1 MNAPFLKLDH
11 LETLSDEVGLMEH
24 ARLATPR
31 RECGYTTDDNGR
43 LLAVLARTD
52 LRGLGAQGVEES
64 GLHLCR
70 LGLSY
75 LQRAS
80 LPREH
85 GFRNRLSYE
94 RRWLDNRGS
103 DDSYGRALWGL
114 GTLAARSFDAGLKEA
129 AHKLFWSNYRLESP
143 HSRSIVY
150 ALLGAVEM
158 AELDKSVDLENQIRK
173 WADQLRGPS
182 PVPSQGR
189 WMWPEPRLTYDNA
202 RYPEALMAAGV
213 VLSDQRLIK
222 DGLELLVWLVDIEST
237 PEGHF
242 SWTPVGGRS
251 LANLVPG
258 FDQQPLESWAMI
270 DAASVAALLDGP
282 HWLGVGERARSW
294 FLGRNDTGQ
303 LMVDLETGAGFDG
316 LTETGPNR
324 NRGAESTLAAVAAMS
339 RADAGAQRV

>member
-1 MNAPFLKLDH
+1 MITPFLRLHH
-11 LETLSDEVGLMEH
+11 LEALSDEVGLMEH

-43 LLAVLARTD
+43 MLAVLARTD
-52 LRGLGAQGVEES
+52 LRGLGVEGAEQS
-64 GLHLCR
+64 GLRLCR

-114 GTLAARSFDAGLKEA
+114 GTLAARSSEADLKEA

-150 ALLGAVEM
+150 ALLGAVEI
-158 AELDKSVDLENQIRK
+158 AALDESGGLADQIRK
-173 WADQLRGPS
+173 WVGQLQGPA
-182 PVPSQGR
+182 PGR
-189 WMWPEPRLTYDNA
+189 WIWPDQRLTYDNA
-202 RYPEALMAAGV
+202 RYPEALMAAGM
-213 VLSDQRLIK
+213 VLSDERLVSA
-222 DGLELLVWLVDIEST
+222 GLTLLDWLVDIEST
-237 PEGHF
+237 AGGHF

-251 LANLVPG
+251 VVNLEPG
-258 FDQQPLESWAMI
+258 FDQQPLEAWAMI

-282 HWLGVGERARSW
+282 HWLDVAERARSW
-294 FLGRNDTGQ
+294 FLGSNDTGH
-303 LMVDLETGAGFDG
+303 LMVDTATGAGFDG
-316 LTETGPNR
+316 LTANGPNR
-324 NRGAESTLAAVAAMS
+324 NRGAESTLAAVAAMA

>member
-1 MNAPFLKLDH
+1 MITPFLKLHH
-11 LETLSDEVGLMEH
+11 LEALSDEVGLMEH
-24 ARLATPR
+24 ARLETPR

-43 LLAVLARTD
+43 MLAVLARTD
-52 LRGLGAQGVEES
+52 LRGLGAEGVEQS
-64 GLHLCR
+64 GLRLCR

-114 GTLAARSFDAGLKEA
+114 GTLAARSLDADLKDA
-129 AHKLFWSNYRLESP
+129 AHKLFWSNYRLESSHP
-143 HSRSIVY
+143 RSVVY

-158 AELDKSVDLENQIRK
+158 ADLDESVELRNQVRK
-173 WADQLRGPS
+173 WVGQLRGPA
-182 PVPSQGR
+182 PGR
-189 WMWPEPRLTYDNA
+189 WMWPDPRLTYDNA
-202 RYPEALMAAGV
+202 RYPEALMAAGM
-213 VLSDQRLIK
+213 VLSDERLVK
-222 DGLELLVWLVDIEST
+222 AGLALLAWLVDIEST
-237 PEGHF
+237 THGHF
-242 SWTPVGGRS
+242 SWTPVGGRTV
-251 LANLVPG
+251 ANLEPG
-258 FDQQPLESWAMI
+258 FDQQPLEAWAMI
-270 DAASVAALLDGP
+270 DASSVAALLDGP
-282 HWLGVGERARSW
+282 HWLDVAERARSW

-303 LMVDLETGAGFDG
+303 LMVDTLTGAGFDG
-316 LTETGPNR
+316 LTANGPNR